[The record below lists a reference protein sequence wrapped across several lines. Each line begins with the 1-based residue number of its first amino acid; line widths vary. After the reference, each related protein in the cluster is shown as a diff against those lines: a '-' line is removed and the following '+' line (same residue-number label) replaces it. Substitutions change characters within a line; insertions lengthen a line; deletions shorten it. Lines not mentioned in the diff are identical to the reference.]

1 MVEMEISE
9 IGDNLRNVVLV
20 GRLDTPGVLGIEPR
34 FVTGL
39 VPGGKN
45 AIVDLSKV
53 DFISSM
59 GIRMFISVARNM
71 KDHHAKLALYAPQ
84 GRVDEVLDAAAFR
97 QLVPV
102 CKDAAE
108 ATAVV
113 QS

>member
-1 MVEMEISE
+1 MQIEITE
-9 IGDNLRNVVLV
+9 VTDKLRKVTLT

-53 DFISSM
+53 DFVSSM

-71 KDHHAKLALYAPQ
+71 KDNHAKLVLYAPQ
-84 GRVDEVLDAAAFR
+84 PRVDEVLDAAAFR

-102 CKDAAE
+102 LKDAAE
-108 ATAVV
+108 ATAAT

>member
-1 MVEMEISE
+1 MDMEISDVGE
-9 IGDNLRNVVLV
+9 QLRKVVLI
-20 GRLDTPGVLGIEPR
+20 GRLDTPGVLSIEPR
-34 FVTGL
+34 FVTGV

-71 KDHHAKLALYAPQ
+71 KDRHAKLALYAPQ
-84 GRVDEVLDAAAFR
+84 TRVDEVLDAAAFR
-97 QLVPV
+97 QLVQV

-108 ATAVV
+108 ATAIV
-113 QS
+113 QA

>member
-1 MVEMEISE
+1 MQIEFSDVGESIRKVT
-9 IGDNLRNVVLV
+9 LK

-34 FVTGL
+34 FVTG
-39 VPGGKN
+39 VVQAGKN
-45 AIVDLSKV
+45 TIVDLSQV

-71 KDHHAKLALYAPQ
+71 KDRHAKLALYAPQ
-84 GRVDEVLDAAAFR
+84 ANVDEILESAAFR

-108 ATAVV
+108 ATALV
-113 QS
+113 QG

>member
-1 MVEMEISE
+1 MQIEIND
-9 IGDNLRNVVLV
+9 IGDNLRRVTLT
-20 GRLDTPGVLGIEPR
+20 GRLDTPGVLGVEPR

-39 VPGGKN
+39 VSGGKN
-45 AIVDLSKV
+45 AIVDLSNV

-71 KDHHAKLALYAPQ
+71 KDRQTKLALYAPQ
-84 GRVDEVLDAAAFR
+84 PRVDEVLESAAFR

-108 ATAVV
+108 ATALV
-113 QS
+113 QR

>member
-1 MVEMEISE
+1 MQIEISDVGE
-9 IGDNLRNVVLV
+9 NLRNVTLT

-53 DFISSM
+53 DFIASM

-71 KDHHAKLALYAPQ
+71 KEHQAKLVLYAPQ
-84 GRVDEVLDAAAFR
+84 PRVDEVLESAAFR

-102 CKDAAE
+102 CRDAEE
-108 ATAVV
+108 AAIAAR
-113 QS
+113 S

>member
-1 MVEMEISE
+1 MQIEINEVE
-9 IGDNLRNVVLV
+9 DNLRKVTLT

-53 DFISSM
+53 DFIASM

-71 KDHHAKLALYAPQ
+71 KEHQAKLVLYAPQ
-84 GRVDEVLDAAAFR
+84 PRVDEVLDSAAFR

-102 CKDAAE
+102 CKDAEE
-108 ATAVV
+108 AALKAR
-113 QS
+113 S

>member
-1 MVEMEISE
+1 MQIEITE
-9 IGDNLRNVVLV
+9 QQDGLRRVTLI

-45 AIVDLSKV
+45 AIVDISKV

-59 GIRMFISVARNM
+59 GIRMFIAVARNM
-71 KDHHAKLALYAPQ
+71 KDHHARLALYAPQ
-84 GRVDEVLDAAAFR
+84 PRVDEVLDAVAFR

-102 CKDAAE
+102 CRNAE
-108 ATAVV
+108 EASARV

>member
-1 MVEMEISE
+1 MQMDINEVGE
-9 IGDNLRNVVLV
+9 DLRQVTLT

-53 DFISSM
+53 EFISSM

-71 KDHHAKLALYAPQ
+71 KDRKAKLVLYSPQ
-84 GRVDEVLDAAAFR
+84 PTVDAILESTAFR

-102 CKDAAE
+102 CKDAGE
-108 ATAVV
+108 ARAAAKN
-113 QS
+113 

>member
-1 MVEMEISE
+1 MQIEITE
-9 IGDNLRNVVLV
+9 QADGIRRVTLT

-45 AIVDLSKV
+45 AIVDISKV

-59 GIRMFISVARNM
+59 GIRMFIAVARNM
-71 KDHHAKLALYAPQ
+71 KDHHARLALYAPQ
-84 GRVDEVLDAAAFR
+84 PRVDEVLDAAAFR

-102 CKDAAE
+102 CRTAEEAA
-108 ATAVV
+108 ARV

>member
-1 MVEMEISE
+1 MEIDISE
-9 IGDNLRNVVLV
+9 VGEDLRKVTLT

-34 FVTGL
+34 FVTGI

-53 DFISSM
+53 DFVGSM

-71 KDHHAKLALYAPQ
+71 KDRQARLALYAPQ
-84 GRVDEVLDAAAFR
+84 PRVDETLEAAAFR

-102 CKDAAE
+102 CKDAEE
-108 ATAVV
+108 AARIVRG
-113 QS
+113 

>member
-1 MVEMEISE
+1 MDMEISDV
-9 IGDNLRNVVLV
+9 GDKLRKVVLI
-20 GRLDTPGVLGIEPR
+20 GRLDTPGVLSIEPR
-34 FVTGL
+34 FVTGV

-71 KDHHAKLALYAPQ
+71 KDRHAKLALYAPQ
-84 GRVDEVLDAAAFR
+84 ARVDEVLDAAAFR

-108 ATAVV
+108 ATAIV
-113 QS
+113 QT

>member
-1 MVEMEISE
+1 MQIEISE
-9 IGDNLRNVVLV
+9 VGDNLRNVTLT

-53 DFISSM
+53 DFIASM

-71 KDHHAKLALYAPQ
+71 KEHQAKLVLYAPQ
-84 GRVDEVLDAAAFR
+84 PRVDEVLESAAFR

-102 CKDAAE
+102 CKDAEE
-108 ATAVV
+108 AAIAAR
-113 QS
+113 S

>member
-1 MVEMEISE
+1 MEIE
-9 IGDNLRNVVLV
+9 IKEVGENLRQVTLT

-45 AIVDLSKV
+45 AIVDLSQV

-71 KDHHAKLALYAPQ
+71 KDHQAKLALYAPQ
-84 GRVDEVLDAAAFR
+84 VRVDEVLDSAAFR

-108 ATAVV
+108 ATRVV

>member
-1 MVEMEISE
+1 MDMEISE
-9 IGDNLRNVVLV
+9 IGTNLRKVVLT
-20 GRLDTPGVLGIEPR
+20 GRLDTPGVLGIETR

-45 AIVDLSKV
+45 AIVDLSNV

-71 KDHHAKLALYAPQ
+71 RDQQAKLALFAPQ
-84 GRVDEVLDAAAFR
+84 ARVDEVLDAAAFR

-108 ATAVV
+108 ATSVV

>member
-1 MVEMEISE
+1 MEIDIADVGE
-9 IGDNLRNVVLV
+9 NLRRVTLT

-45 AIVDLSKV
+45 AIVDLSQV
-53 DFISSM
+53 DFIASM

-71 KDHHAKLALYAPQ
+71 QEHHARLALFAPQ
-84 GRVDEVLDAAAFR
+84 PRVDEVLESAAFR

-102 CKDAAE
+102 CRDAAE
-108 ATAVV
+108 ATRLVL
-113 QS
+113 S

>member
-1 MVEMEISE
+1 MEIHIAE
-9 IGDNLRNVVLV
+9 VGDKLRRVTLT

-45 AIVDLSKV
+45 AIVDLSHV

-71 KDHHAKLALYAPQ
+71 KEHHAKLALYAPQ
-84 GRVDEVLDAAAFR
+84 ARVDETLESAAVR

-102 CKDAAE
+102 CKDADE
-108 ATAVV
+108 ATRVV

>member
-1 MVEMEISE
+1 MDMEISE
-9 IGDNLRNVVLV
+9 VSNTLKKVVLI

-45 AIVDLSKV
+45 AIVDLSRV

-71 KDHHAKLALYAPQ
+71 KDHQAKLALYAPQ
-84 GRVDEVLDAAAFR
+84 ARVDEVLDAAAFR

-113 QS
+113 HA

>member
-1 MVEMEISE
+1 MQIEITE
-9 IGDNLRNVVLV
+9 VGDDLRQVTLT

-45 AIVDLSKV
+45 AIVDLSQV
-53 DFISSM
+53 DFIASM

-71 KDHHAKLALYAPQ
+71 KEHHAKLALYAPQ
-84 GRVDEVLDAAAFR
+84 PRVDEVLESAAFR
-97 QLVPV
+97 QLGPV

-108 ATAVV
+108 ATRVV

>member
-1 MVEMEISE
+1 MQVEITEL
-9 IGDNLRNVVLV
+9 GDGLRKVTLT
-20 GRLDTPGVLGIEPR
+20 GRLDTPGVLSIEPR

-45 AIVDLSKV
+45 AIVDLSQV
-53 DFISSM
+53 DFIASM

-71 KDHHAKLALYAPQ
+71 KEHHAKLALYAPQ
-84 GRVDEVLDAAAFR
+84 PRVDEVLDSAAFR

-102 CKDAAE
+102 CEDAAE
-108 ATAVV
+108 ATRVV

>member
-1 MVEMEISE
+1 MVDMEISE
-9 IGDNLRNVVLV
+9 VGSLRKVVLI

-71 KDHHAKLALYAPQ
+71 KDHQAKLVLYAPQ
-84 GRVDEVLDAAAFR
+84 ARVDEVLDAAAFR

-102 CKDAAE
+102 CKDADE
-108 ATAVV
+108 ASALV
-113 QS
+113 QA

>member
-1 MVEMEISE
+1 VDMEIRE
-9 IGDNLRNVVLV
+9 IGDNLRQVTLI

-39 VPGGKN
+39 VPGGRN
-45 AIVDLSKV
+45 AIVDLSRV

-71 KDHHAKLALYAPQ
+71 KDKQVKLALYAPQ
-84 GRVDEVLDAAAFR
+84 PRVDEVLDAAAFR

-113 QS
+113 QA

>member
-1 MVEMEISE
+1 MQIEISE
-9 IGDNLRNVVLV
+9 AGDDLRKVTLI

-53 DFISSM
+53 DFIASM

-71 KDHHAKLALYAPQ
+71 KEHHAKLVLYAPQ
-84 GRVDEVLDAAAFR
+84 PRVDEVLDSAAFR

-102 CKDAAE
+102 CKDAEE
-108 ATAVV
+108 AAVAAR
-113 QS
+113 S

>member
-1 MVEMEISE
+1 MQIEITE
-9 IGDNLRNVVLV
+9 QADGLRRVTLT

-45 AIVDLSKV
+45 AIVDISKV

-59 GIRMFISVARNM
+59 GIRMFIAVARNM
-71 KDHHAKLALYAPQ
+71 KDQHARLALYAPQ
-84 GRVDEVLDAAAFR
+84 PRVDEVLDAAAFR

-102 CKDAAE
+102 CRTAEEAA
-108 ATAVV
+108 ARV